1 VPVNRLALVL
11 ADADLVKF
19 ARRAT
24 TAERARELGTEARG
38 IVGAVR
44 AAELR
49 AAEQAKQAA
58 ADVPTERAA

>member
-1 VPVNRLALVL
+1 
-11 ADADLVKF
+11 
-19 ARRAT
+19 
-24 TAERARELGTEARG
+24 
-38 IVGAVR
+38 VGAVR